1 MRSCIRILL
10 ADDHPVVRMGLSACL
25 NQYEHLAIV
34 GEAAD
39 GIEAVTKAKAL
50 LPDIALLDI
59 DMPNMSGLIA
69 TEVLILS
76 MHQSSDYMLR
86 TLQSGARGYVLKD
99 ASTEELVKAIESVDA
114 GETFFSP
121 GITRLALNHFV
132 QGTGDGTDLAELTNR
147 EREVLAL
154 VAEGFSNKDIASKLG
169 LGVRTVETHREHI
182 MRKLHVHNVA
192 GLTRLA
198 IANGLITVREEL
210 AS

>member
-1 MRSCIRILL
+1 
-10 ADDHPVVRMGLSACL
+10 MGLSACL

-39 GIEAVTKAKAL
+39 GIEAVSKAKAL

-69 TEVLILS
+69 TEVLRKELEQVKVLILS

-121 GITRLALNHFV
+121 GITRLALSGRCWRWLPKV
-132 QGTGDGTDLAELTNR
+132 SATRTSPASWASASAPWKL
-147 EREVLAL
+147 
-154 VAEGFSNKDIASKLG
+154 IAS
-169 LGVRTVETHREHI
+169 TSC
-182 MRKLHVHNVA
+182 
-192 GLTRLA
+192 
-198 IANGLITVREEL
+198 ANSTSTMWRG
-210 AS
+210 